1 VIARLRLFVPPL
13 LIVACLAVLWKAPVR
28 NVRPRDAPGR
38 PVAVLPSPH
47 IPVIGA
53 HHPPYNSVPPTS
65 GPHVP
70 QTVAPGVYTQPLA
83 EEIQVHVLEHGHVLI
98 QYGAGLPP
106 GQLSELRTVARRHP
120 RDVVLAPYPPIDRGV
135 ALTSWGRVARL
146 TTADERQ
153 IEAFIAAFAGRYV
166 HGWTG

>member
-13 LIVACLAVLWKAPVR
+13 VIVVGLAALWKTPERYAPST
-28 NVRPRDAPGR
+28 DAPGR
-38 PVAVLPSPH
+38 AVAILPSPH
-47 IPVIGA
+47 IPFVA
-53 HHPPYNSVPPTS
+53 ADHPAYNSVPPTS

-98 QYGAGLPP
+98 QYGAELPP
-106 GQLSELRTVARRHP
+106 AQLSELRTVARRHP
-120 RDVVLAPYPPIDRGV
+120 RDVVLAPYPPVGRGV

-153 IEAFIAAFAGRYV
+153 IEAFIDAFAGRYV
-166 HGWTG
+166 HGRTG